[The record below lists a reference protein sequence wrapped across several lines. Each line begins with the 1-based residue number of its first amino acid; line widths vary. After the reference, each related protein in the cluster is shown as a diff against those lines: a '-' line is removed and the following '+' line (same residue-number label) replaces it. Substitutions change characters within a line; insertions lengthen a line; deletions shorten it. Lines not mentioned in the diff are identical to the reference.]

1 MPRRRIHPFAASLAP
16 LGLACMLAGC
26 GSGTAAP
33 PVAVAEPVAVD
44 EGLVAHGEYIVRIAG
59 CNDCH
64 TEAYGAR
71 GGDVPKADWL
81 QGSALG
87 YHGPWGTTYATNLRL
102 TVDGLD
108 EDQWL
113 AYTGNL
119 HTRPIMPDF
128 MLREMREQDRRAIYR
143 FIRSLGPAGEPA
155 PAALP
160 PGRTPPPPYFQLV
173 APPPPGA
180 AATGSGQNGQNRDT

>member
-1 MPRRRIHPFAASLAP
+1 MPRRRILPFAASLAP
-16 LGLACMLAGC
+16 LGLACLLAGC
-26 GSGTAAP
+26 GPSTAVAP
-33 PVAVAEPVAVD
+33 PVAAAEPAAVD
-44 EGLVAHGEYIVRIAG
+44 AGLVAHGEYIVRIAG

-64 TEAYGAR
+64 TEAYGQR
-71 GGDVPKADWL
+71 GGDVPKAEWL

-108 EDQWL
+108 EAGWL
-113 AYTGNL
+113 AYTGSL

-128 MLREMREQDRRAIYR
+128 MLREMREEDRRAIYR

-160 PGRTPPPPYFQLV
+160 PGQAPPMPYFQLV
-173 APPPPGA
+173 APPPPQ
-180 AATGSGQNGQNRDT
+180 AATPAQKGQNRDA